1 MNPATGPDDR
11 TLRIGY
17 ERCQIGRSGLPYRA
31 ATEDPVLHRLMR
43 MAGRAY
49 LTQEQEAPAMPRT
62 DNPFQRYSAALGRVV
77 EDKDAVDRMRALHGF
92 TLEECR
98 AALRV
103 PGLQPRVASRLRARI
118 RTLERD
124 QPEPEDGGAE

>member
-1 MNPATGPDDR
+1 MNASTTPDDR
-11 TLRIGY
+11 ALRIGY

-49 LTQEQEAPAMPRT
+49 LTQEQEASGMPNT
-62 DNPFQRYSAALGRVV
+62 ENPFRRYSAALGRVV
-77 EDKDAVDRMRALHGF
+77 EDQDAVDRMRALHSF

-118 RTLERD
+118 RTLERELLD
-124 QPEPEDGGAE
+124 TEAPNE